1 MVSRMKELEQLILKG
16 RPKEVGPLRAFQQYM
31 AGKGKLTAT
40 EKRKLKALQRR
51 ARKMVDIQNNAPSVD
66 ITVSKKRTLPTDKGG
81 TEPLFKKDGS
91 PRLGSSKKKKPIR
104 TTGSDGAKDRA
115 STPTAKTPKSFR
127 SKGSDA
133 ARDRANI
140 KTANIKPKQRP
151 TGPGSTTTLMPK
163 SYTIKSGDTL
173 TAIAKKMG
181 TTVAMLKQANGIKDA
196 NKIRAGQKLKLYKDK
211 KGSMKEM
218 KPFIADRPRTI
229 AQAQKMGKK
238 FFFDKS
244 GTKKAAV
251 TAAQLKKSGLTLAQW
266 LKKK

>member
-1 MVSRMKELEQLILKG
+1 MNRAEAKKNRFKKQNDKTKKEKNILDKVA
-16 RPKEVGPLRAFQQYM
+16 PKPSLRLNVNTIENQ
-31 AGKGKLTAT
+31 
-40 EKRKLKALQRR
+40 R
-51 ARKMVDIQNNAPSVD
+51 ARKAWNMRFGEMYKSDGTLKTKFRNNPD
-66 ITVSKKRTLPTDKGG
+66 NKIVSKKPISKEKLKEIQSSRVALKTDTKI
-81 TEPLFKKDGS
+81 P
-91 PRLGSSKKKKPIR
+91 
-104 TTGSDGAKDRA
+104 
-115 STPTAKTPKSFR
+115 
-127 SKGSDA
+127 
-133 ARDRANI
+133 
-140 KTANIKPKQRP
+140 IKPKSKATPGTSGMGSRASIQTGRRPGTNTAP
-151 TGPGSTTTLMPK
+151 TGKGGDKTLMPK

-196 NKIRAGQKLKLYKDK
+196 NKIRTGQKIKLYKDK

-218 KPFIADRPRTI
+218 KPYIADRPRTI

-251 TAAQLKKSGLTLAQW
+251 TAAQLKKSGLTLSQW